1 MIRSLQALALALII
15 APLMALAGTAVDVK
29 IDGMHCAAC
38 TKMIK
43 DELAKIPGIEKNT
56 VEVSLEGKNATLTL
70 KKDDEKSRAA
80 VEAAVKKAGY
90 TVTKIDIAAP
100 KATKTN

>member
-1 MIRSLQALALALII
+1 MIRALQTLALALVI
-15 APLMALAGTAVDVK
+15 APLMAFAGTPVDVK

-43 DELAKIPGIEKNT
+43 DELAKIPEIEKNS
-56 VEVSLEGKNATLTL
+56 VQVSLEGKNATLTL
-70 KKDDEKSRAA
+70 KKDDEKARAA

-90 TVTKIDIAAP
+90 TVTKIETAPSKAA
-100 KATKTN
+100 KTN